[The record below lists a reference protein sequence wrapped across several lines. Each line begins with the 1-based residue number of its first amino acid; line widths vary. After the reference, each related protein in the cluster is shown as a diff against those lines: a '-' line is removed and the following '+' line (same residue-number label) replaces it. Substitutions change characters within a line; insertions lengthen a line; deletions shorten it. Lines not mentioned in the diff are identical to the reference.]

1 MIDIT
6 KAENEFILYSQK
18 FELKNEKIK
27 MKQLHSIRVMKICE
41 KIAKEINLNK
51 EEINLAKLIG
61 LLHDI
66 GRFKQYEKYKTY
78 IDRESFDHGDYG
90 EIMLKKD
97 NHIEKFIEDKKYIEI
112 LLKAIKNH
120 NKYKIQEG
128 LKEEELKYAKL
139 IRDADKIDIL
149 YEATDIFWSNIEE
162 KNQMENSTISE
173 ETEKQ
178 FFQEVNIKSRGSNE
192 TKADNLVKIISFIY
206 DINYKAS
213 LKIIKEE
220 KYIDKIIDRFE
231 FKDKE
236 TKEKMI
242 KVRIKAKEY
251 IEKSIKDDKN
261 WAKNY

>member
-1 MIDIT
+1 M
-6 KAENEFILYSQK
+6 K
-18 FELKNEKIK
+18 EK
-27 MKQLHSIRVMKICE
+27 
-41 KIAKEINLNK
+41 
-51 EEINLAKLIG
+51 
-61 LLHDI
+61 
-66 GRFKQYEKYKTY
+66 
-78 IDRESFDHGDYG
+78 
-90 EIMLKKD
+90 
-97 NHIEKFIEDKKYIEI
+97 
-112 LLKAIKNH
+112 
-120 NKYKIQEG
+120 
-128 LKEEELKYAKL
+128 ELKYAKL

-149 YEATDIFWSNIEE
+149 YEATDIFWNKLEE

-178 FFQEVNIKSRGSNE
+178 FFQEVNIKSRGSKE

-242 KVRIKAKEY
+242 KVRIKANEY
-251 IEKSIKDDKN
+251 IKKYKG
-261 WAKNY
+261 

>member
-1 MIDIT
+1 M
-6 KAENEFILYSQK
+6 
-18 FELKNEKIK
+18 
-27 MKQLHSIRVMKICE
+27 
-41 KIAKEINLNK
+41 
-51 EEINLAKLIG
+51 
-61 LLHDI
+61 
-66 GRFKQYEKYKTY
+66 
-78 IDRESFDHGDYG
+78 
-90 EIMLKKD
+90 
-97 NHIEKFIEDKKYIEI
+97 
-112 LLKAIKNH
+112 
-120 NKYKIQEG
+120 
-128 LKEEELKYAKL
+128 KEEELKYAKL

-149 YEATDIFWSNIEE
+149 YEATDIFWNNLEE
-162 KNQMENSTISE
+162 KNKMENSTISE

-178 FFQEVNIKSRGSNE
+178 FFREVNIKSRGSKE

-242 KVRIKAKEY
+242 KVRIKANEY
-251 IEKSIKDDKN
+251 IEKNIKDDKN